1 VLNFEIIFWTEIA
14 FLDIKCWCMNYVW
27 IYVALFELEWD
38 LNEVHEI
45 NKFHVVFFFFFWL
58 FSFELMNNNSSWI
71 DIVTKIALRKTHYLI
86 VRIVTYLQ
94 GVLSVLNKLV
104 SFYENNKKTSSFK
117 KYNFIW
123 NLHMPKSLKNKKIK
137 NYICINK

>member
-1 VLNFEIIFWTEIA
+1 MLNFEIIFWTEIA

-45 NKFHVVFFFFFWL
+45 NKFHVVFVFFWL

-104 SFYENNKKTSSFK
+104 SFYENNKKH
-117 KYNFIW
+117 
-123 NLHMPKSLKNKKIK
+123 LPLKNTTLFETRICQSLSKIK
-137 NYICINK
+137 K

>member
-45 NKFHVVFFFFFWL
+45 NKFHVVFVFFWL

-104 SFYENNKKTSSFK
+104 SFYENNKKH
-117 KYNFIW
+117 
-123 NLHMPKSLKNKKIK
+123 LPLKNTTLFETRICLSLSKIKKIK